1 MFENECNPPLAE
13 LGVEAGPALCCTLGN
28 IAGLLEYI
36 SHYCRAVAGMCE
48 SLLFKGR
55 ASADLRAPLQ
65 TIMELFSFQQWHSVG
80 RVYFPKEATC
90 EELLLE
96 ETLLAL
102 LLPEFLGGHNCN
114 CVPGEQFYTSM

>member
-13 LGVEAGPALCCTLGN
+13 LRVEAGRTLCCTLGN
-28 IAGLLEYI
+28 ITGLLEYI
-36 SHYCRAVAGMCE
+36 SHYCCAVAGMCE
-48 SLLFKGR
+48 SLLFKGW

-80 RVYFPKEATC
+80 SVYFPKEAAC

-96 ETLLAL
+96 EM
-102 LLPEFLGGHNCN
+102 LLPDFLGEQNCN
-114 CVPGEQFYTSM
+114 YFPGEQFYTSM

>member
-1 MFENECNPPLAE
+1 
-13 LGVEAGPALCCTLGN
+13 
-28 IAGLLEYI
+28 
-36 SHYCRAVAGMCE
+36 MCE

-65 TIMELFSFQQWHSVG
+65 TIMELFSFQQWHSVV
-80 RVYFPKEATC
+80 VYFPKEATC

-102 LLPEFLGGHNCN
+102 LLPDFLG
-114 CVPGEQFYTSM
+114 EQN